1 MAFKLAGTIAFKNA
15 AADAKAVLL
24 EPIMKVA
31 VKAPEDNTGDIM
43 GDLNSRRGRVIGMD
57 SEGDKQIINALVP
70 MAEMLRY
77 APDLS
82 SMTAGRGT
90 FSMEFEQYDE
100 VPADL
105 AKKVIE
111 RVNAEKE

>member
-1 MAFKLAGTIAFKNA
+1 
-15 AADAKAVLL
+15 
-24 EPIMKVA
+24 
-31 VKAPEDNTGDIM
+31 
-43 GDLNSRRGRVIGMD
+43 
-57 SEGDKQIINALVP
+57 
-70 MAEMLRY
+70 
-77 APDLS
+77 
-82 SMTAGRGT
+82 MTAGRGT